1 MPICMTILYAIQ
13 VSIKNQAGV
22 AINNKCI
29 KYIDIV
35 TATTVAVSRRTYR
48 KDTEEEMTWSKHIL
62 DLAYATLLNL
72 R

>member
-1 MPICMTILYAIQ
+1 MQKCITILYVIQ

-22 AINNKCI
+22 AIDNKCI
-29 KYIDIV
+29 KYTDIV
-35 TATTVAVSRRTYR
+35 TATMVALSRRIYR
-48 KDTEEEMTWSKHIL
+48 KDTEEEMTWSKHTL

>member
-1 MPICMTILYAIQ
+1 MPKCITILYVIQ
-13 VSIKNQAGV
+13 VSIKNQADV

-29 KYIDIV
+29 EYIDIV
-35 TATTVAVSRRTYR
+35 TTTIMALSRRIYS
-48 KDTEEEMTWSKHIL
+48 KYTEEEMTWSKHTL